1 MTEPVHSLRVFVGPT
16 EDPDLDAAVRT
27 GGGTP
32 VARAADADMVVW
44 NGGPGVLTD
53 LLHPGIRWVQ
63 LAAAGVEEW
72 LHAGLIDDT
81 RTWMSGAGIY
91 SDTVAEHAVALLLA
105 VRHRLVECA
114 RANAWDASLHGR
126 TLRGARVLVVGAGG
140 IGTSVIR
147 LLVPFGVSSIAVTRR
162 GLPVPHADRSVT
174 ADALDALW
182 GEADAVV
189 LAAPVTQ
196 SSHRVIDARA
206 LASMRR
212 HTVIINIA
220 RGALIDSDALWL
232 ALSEDRIGGAGLDVT
247 DPEPLPTGHPLWS
260 DPRVL
265 ITPHVA
271 NPPAERH
278 DRLRQRV
285 TENVA
290 LLVRGADPVAV
301 VDVARGY

>member
-1 MTEPVHSLRVFVGPT
+1 MTEPVRSLRVFVGPA
-16 EDPDLDAAVRT
+16 EDPELDDAVRT

-32 VARAADADMVVW
+32 VATSADADMVVW
-44 NGGPGVLTD
+44 NGGPSVPPD

-63 LAAAGVEEW
+63 LGAAGVEEW
-72 LHAGLIDDT
+72 LRAGLIDDT

-91 SDTVAEHAVALLLA
+91 SDVVAEHAVALLLA
-105 VRHRLVECA
+105 LRHRLVECA

-126 TLRGARVLVVGAGG
+126 TLHGARVLVVGAGG
-140 IGTSVIR
+140 IGSSVIR
-147 LLVPFGVSSIAVTRR
+147 LLVAFGVSSIAVTRR
-162 GLPVPHADRSVT
+162 GLPVPHADRTVT
-174 ADALDALW
+174 ADALDGLW
-182 GEADAVV
+182 GDADVVV

-196 SSHRVIDARA
+196 ASHRVIDAAA
-206 LASMRR
+206 LASMPP

-220 RGALIDSDALWL
+220 RGALIDTDALCL
-232 ALSEDRIGGAGLDVT
+232 ALGENRIGGAGLDVT

-278 DRLRQRV
+278 DRLKQRV

-290 LLVRGADPVAV
+290 RLVRGADPLGV